1 MYLCVSGFL
10 PESTYDDSLKF
21 ELDLDSCFNEQVVQL
36 LGHKNLNE
44 MSAAEWLL
52 DKEQLAKISELIG
65 QALPTNLKMFIGV
78 LAWGNADF
86 LKADGRN
93 VRQAGKTSGR
103 V

>member
-21 ELDLDSCFNEQVVQL
+21 ELDLGSCFNEQVVQL

-52 DKEQLAKISELIG
+52 DKEQLEKIAELIG
-65 QALPTNLKMFIGV
+65 QSLPADLKMFIGV
-78 LAWGNADF
+78 LA
-86 LKADGRN
+86 
-93 VRQAGKTSGR
+93 
-103 V
+103 